1 MKIKSCHF
9 DGLRTIPD
17 VWWHCATQEEYDSY
31 ARINGVKMFG
41 CESFERLC
49 EAYTGAYER
58 VHPEGKKT
66 YDDLLAMSKAG
77 FKSAYVDAK
86 KDNETHIFIL
96 TNIQEA
102 TFKRFMQE
110 FDLWKYKVFET
121 DWAGN
126 SNYPEREVYHCLKA
140 FIFHYKD

>member
-1 MKIKSCHF
+1 MQIKSCHF
-9 DGLRTIPD
+9 DALRTIPGAG
-17 VWWHCATQEEYDSY
+17 WYCITQEEYDSY
-31 ARINGVKMFG
+31 ARINGEKMHG
-41 CESFERLC
+41 CESFEGLC
-49 EAYTGAYER
+49 ETYTEAYER
-58 VHPEGKKT
+58 IHPEGKKT
-66 YDDLLAMSKAG
+66 YDDLLAMSKAS

-126 SNYPEREVYHCLKA
+126 SNYPERKVYHCLKA
-140 FIFHYKD
+140 FLFHYKD

>member
-31 ARINGVKMFG
+31 ARINGEKMFG
-41 CESFERLC
+41 WESFEKLC
-49 EAYTGAYER
+49 EAYTEAYER
-58 VHPEGKKT
+58 IYPEGKKT
-66 YDDLLAMSKAG
+66 YDDLLAMSKAS

-126 SNYPEREVYHCLKA
+126 SNYPERKVYHCLKA